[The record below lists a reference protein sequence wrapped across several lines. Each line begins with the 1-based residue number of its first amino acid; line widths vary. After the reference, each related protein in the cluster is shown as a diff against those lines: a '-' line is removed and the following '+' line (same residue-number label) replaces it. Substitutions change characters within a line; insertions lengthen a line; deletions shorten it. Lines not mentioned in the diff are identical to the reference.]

1 MKPTCIAYTNTNEYN
16 IQTCGFHQTFKKI
29 NYILMKSKL
38 LVGILF
44 VFSFVFPQFTKA
56 VPAYPFPV
64 KVVQPDG
71 TEISVKLNGDE
82 FFHYQTTLDGYL
94 ITRDKDGFFKYG
106 KLSKKKEIAPSKYR
120 VNNIEKRTK
129 EEINF
134 IKQLPKGI
142 DFSKQNQLNRI
153 QRASSVTVTE
163 KSGRKAYPLTGS
175 PKSLVIL
182 VNFSDNSFTV
192 SSPKEA
198 FTKLLNQNGY
208 SENSSTGSARDYFYD
223 TSTGKFNPQ
232 FDVVGPY
239 TLPQTMGYYG
249 ENGSDGMDKN
259 PQQMIIDACRLADND
274 DVDFSQYDTDRDGYV
289 DNIFVYYAGYNEAE
303 GAPANTIWP
312 HRWTL
317 ANYNTK
323 FDGVVV
329 FDYACSSEL
338 RSSRGANMCGIGTF
352 CHEFGHVLG
361 LADYYPTDGGTH
373 FTLSYWNIMDAG
385 AYLNDGKTPPT
396 YSAFDRF
403 FLNWLTPIELKSSG
417 NFTLQPL
424 TSSNSAYLISKDGNH
439 NLVGNSP
446 NPSEFFM
453 LENRQ
458 KSGWDAYLPG
468 HGLLVTHIN
477 FNQSDWENNTPNN
490 IAGKLGYKIVEADG
504 IGSEQTL
511 AGDPFPG
518 INNITT
524 CSLVLRNGTK
534 LKKSLTNITE
544 NNYINLDFMGEENS
558 PIVGAMSNFSAFETV
573 QGTPSNAQLLKI
585 SGKKLKEN
593 ILLAFSENKH
603 FEMQLEND
611 FNAEWTKNL
620 ILAPID
626 SVVDTTRIL
635 VRYNPT
641 EPSYLDVH
649 NEIISITSKDAT
661 PIYLNLQGK
670 STRPVYVIPPVA
682 TEATDVTISSYVAH
696 WEPVT
701 DATGYYFTAYYISNE
716 SSETTEGFDNGLT
729 PSSGWTITAQAL
741 STSASYSG
749 KEVPAIQFKNSG
761 EMIQT
766 ENYVLPAIK
775 LSFFVKSFSGNGA
788 LKVEAKNDSDKW
800 ITIDNVSVTTSLSA
814 IKTYTFTESDHYN
827 QFRLTYQKESG
838 YLIID
843 DITVGFAKK
852 INYNEKD
859 KWITSTTDT
868 VINLPSNS
876 DCYYKVKA
884 SDKTLRN
891 SVILYENITDF
902 SNLIYVHTLP
912 DVGKQLKAYV
922 NREDKTVTITV
933 PNTSTVVRIYD
944 VTGKLIVSEIPRYN
958 KFTIDA
964 LKNRIPGQLYIIV
977 AGDRTA
983 KIIM

>member
-1 MKPTCIAYTNTNEYN
+1 MKNRYRSLFFA
-16 IQTCGFHQTFKKI
+16 FF
-29 NYILMKSKL
+29 LAL
-38 LVGILF
+38 LPL
-44 VFSFVFPQFTKA
+44 SFTHA
-56 VPAYPFPV
+56 VKAYPFPV
-64 KVVQPDG
+64 QITQPDG
-71 TEISVKLNGDE
+71 TVLTVRIHGDE
-82 FFHYQTTLDGYL
+82 FHHIKTTVDGYL
-94 ITRDKDGFFKYG
+94 
-106 KLSKKKEIAPSKYR
+106 
-120 VNNIEKRTK
+120 V
-129 EEINF
+129 
-134 IKQLPKGI
+134 
-142 DFSKQNQLNRI
+142 KQNAKGFWTYASQDATGKITPSDVIARDVSSRSAQDI
-153 QRASSVTVTE
+153 QFLKSLKNSSSVSLQRV
-163 KSGRKAYPLTGS
+163 KASGRQFQKPQLSVRKNAFPLTNS
-175 PKSLVIL
+175 PRSLVIL
-182 VNFSDNSFTV
+182 VNFSDKSFVT
-192 SSPKEA
+192 SSAQSA
-198 FTKLLNQNGY
+198 FTNLLNQSGY
-208 SENSSTGSARDYFYD
+208 SANGATGSARDYFMASSY
-223 TSTGKFNPQ
+223 GKFSPE

-239 TLPQTMGYYG
+239 TLSKTMKSYGANDADGY
-249 ENGSDGMDKN
+249 DVD
-259 PQQMIIDACRLADND
+259 PARMIVDACKAADNAG
-274 DVDFSQYDTDRDGYV
+274 VDFSKYDTDNDGLI

-303 GAPANTIWP
+303 GAAENTVWP
-312 HRWTL
+312 HRWVVYTSEESSTDYTYDGTV
-317 ANYNTK
+317 ASVT
-323 FDGVVV
+323 FDGVRLY
-329 FDYACSSEL
+329 DYACTSEL
-338 RSSRGANMCGIGTF
+338 KGTSGSNMCGVGTF

-361 LADYYPTDGGTH
+361 LPDYYPTDGGTH

-424 TSSNSAYLISKDGNH
+424 TSSNNAYLISKDGNH

-446 NPSEFFM
+446 NPTEFFM

-458 KSGWDAYLPG
+458 NSGWDTYLPG

-477 FNQSDWENNTPNN
+477 YNQSDWENNSPNN
-490 IAGKLGYKIVEADG
+490 IAGKLDYEIVEADG
-504 IGSEQTL
+504 IASETTL

-518 INNITT
+518 TKNVTT
-524 CSLVLRNGTK
+524 CSLRVRNGTK
-534 LKKSLTNITE
+534 LTKSLTNISE
-544 NNYINLDFMGEENS
+544 NNNINFYFIGEGNY
-558 PIVGAMSNFSAFETV
+558 PIITPISNFSTFETL
-573 QGTPSNAQLLKI
+573 QGTPSAPQILKI
-585 SGKKLKEN
+585 SGKKLKDNIQIAFTEN
-593 ILLAFSENKH
+593 QH
-603 FEMQLEND
+603 FEMRQEND
-611 FNAEWTKNL
+611 SNVEWVKSL
-620 ILAPID
+620 ILIPVD
-626 SVVDTTRIL
+626 SVVDTTQIL
-635 VRYNPT
+635 IRYNPI

-661 PIYLNLQGK
+661 PIYLDLQGR
-670 STRPVYVIPPVA
+670 STRPVYVVPPVA
-682 TEATDVTISSYVAH
+682 TEATDITISSYVAH

-701 DATGYYFTAYYISNE
+701 DATGYYFTAYYFSNE

-766 ENYVLPAIK
+766 ENYILPAIK
-775 LSFFVKSFSGNGA
+775 LSFFVKSFSGKGA

-800 ITIDNVSVTTSLSA
+800 ITIDNVSVSTSLSA
-814 IKTYTFTESDHYN
+814 IKTYTFTESDHYT

-884 SDKTLRN
+884 SDKTFRN

-933 PNTSTVVRIYD
+933 PNTNTVVRIYD
-944 VTGKLIVSEIPRYN
+944 VTGKLIATEIPRYN

-964 LKNRIPGQLYIIV
+964 LKNRIPGQIYIIV

-983 KIIM
+983 KIIL